1 MNTQSTFD
9 PKHDLY
15 LMKDPRLESA
25 VEVALDLGM
34 PLLVTGEPGT
44 GKTRLGIHIAEQV
57 IKSGDPLIFSTKAG
71 SNGKSLFYRYNAL
84 THFRDSQMGKED
96 LNPMNYVSFEPLG
109 RAIVE
114 SAHKR
119 HVVIIDEIDK
129 APRDFANDVLYEF
142 EEMAFR
148 VEEASIAEVKAWA
161 KNQKESITVDDQGFI
176 RFAGKTNQR
185 PFLLITSNSE
195 KSLPDAFLRRCVYY
209 NIRFPDEELLTQI
222 VRAKIPLEPAFADEM
237 LPAAVEYFLEIREKK
252 LRKPPATA
260 EFLAWVH
267 LLNREQINVAVNRRR
282 GANKALR
289 EELYR
294 TLSVL
299 LKTQSDRERLEEEL
313 ARI

>member
-209 NIRFPDEELLTQI
+209 NIRFPDEELLTEI